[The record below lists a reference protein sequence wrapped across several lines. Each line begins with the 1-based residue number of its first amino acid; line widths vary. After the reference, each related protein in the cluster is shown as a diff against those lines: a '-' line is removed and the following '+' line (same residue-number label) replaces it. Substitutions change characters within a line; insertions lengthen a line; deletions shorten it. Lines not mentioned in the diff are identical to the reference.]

1 MYYTDISF
9 IKSRLPETNQ
19 PALAPYLPSSRYL
32 AFVFVLWKIIQVSR
46 RIIPYACDC
55 NQIFNAFV
63 IVFFLIQI
71 SHSCL
76 SGSAL
81 VQKKEIIIGILE
93 KEEKKKKVWGH
104 LFNLLRWYF

>member
-19 PALAPYLPSSRYL
+19 PALFPYLPSSRYL

-63 IVFFLIQI
+63 IVFLIQV

-93 KEEKKKKVWGH
+93 TEKKKKKVWGH